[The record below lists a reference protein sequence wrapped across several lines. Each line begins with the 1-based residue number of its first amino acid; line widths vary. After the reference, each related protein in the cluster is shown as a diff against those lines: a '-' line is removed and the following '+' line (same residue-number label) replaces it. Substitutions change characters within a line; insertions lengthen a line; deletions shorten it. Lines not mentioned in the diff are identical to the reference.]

1 MMTLSLSWNFVFK
14 SFPLLFFNWE
24 VYWNDSN
31 LIIHK
36 KCLHLDQRV
45 YERMNKTTLRLFCT
59 AYNIF
64 ASANIASI
72 KVEYFDRLWVKE
84 NKYLNKQKSLFHNP
98 LVGLGVTAW
107 KVQHKIYR
115 TIIITRSQPA
125 PLMQIFN
132 QSCEPGGQ
140 TRDMDGSCAILRK
153 LMEH

>member
-1 MMTLSLSWNFVFK
+1 M
-14 SFPLLFFNWE
+14 
-24 VYWNDSN
+24 
-31 LIIHK
+31 
-36 KCLHLDQRV
+36 HLDQHV
-45 YERMNKTTLRLFCT
+45 HERMNKTTLRLFCT

-125 PLMQIFN
+125 PLMQILAKAASRGAN
-132 QSCEPGGQ
+132 SGYGWQLRNIEKINGALMIGGQ
-140 TRDMDGSCAILRK
+140 DTKYVL
-153 LMEH
+153 